1 MREILE
7 VKIAAVILA
16 AGESAR
22 LGRPKQL
29 LTTRGR
35 SLLCHVI
42 ECAAEGGCD
51 PVIVVLGA
59 REQEMLREI
68 ESTPAEAVI
77 NRNWKA
83 GLHTSIRSAIESL
96 PRLSPDARAALL
108 LTCDQPRITPEIVR
122 RLRERFDGRAGRVVA
137 CEYAKTVGIP
147 ALFERSLFAELC
159 ALPGPGGAK
168 SVLQAH
174 ASELRRLP
182 WPDGVVDVDRAED
195 IPSL

>member
-1 MREILE
+1 M
-7 VKIAAVILA
+7 KIAAVILA

-29 LTTRGR
+29 LAYRGR
-35 SLLCHVI
+35 SLLRHVV
-42 ECAAEGGCD
+42 ECADEGGCD

-68 ESTPAEAVI
+68 ESTPAQPVI
-77 NRNWKA
+77 NWNWKA
-83 GLHTSIRSAIESL
+83 GIQSSIRSAIESL
-96 PRLSPDARAALL
+96 ARLSPDARAALL
-108 LTCDQPRITPEIVR
+108 LTCDQPLITPEIVR

-174 ASELRRLP
+174 PNDLLRLP
-182 WPDGVVDVDRAED
+182 WPDGAVDVDRAED
-195 IPSL
+195 IPSS

>member
-1 MREILE
+1 M
-7 VKIAAVILA
+7 KIAAVILA

-29 LTTRGR
+29 LAYRGR
-35 SLLCHVI
+35 SLLRHVV
-42 ECAAEGGCD
+42 ECADEGGCD

-68 ESTPAEAVI
+68 ESTPVLPVI
-77 NRNWKA
+77 NRNWKT
-83 GLHTSIRSAIESL
+83 GIHSSIRSAIESL

-108 LTCDQPRITPEIVR
+108 LTCDQPLITPEIVR

-159 ALPGPGGAK
+159 ALSGPGGAK
-168 SVLQAH
+168 PVLQAH
-174 ASELRRLP
+174 RNELLRLP
-182 WPDGVVDVDRAED
+182 WPDGAVDVDRVED
-195 IPSL
+195 IPLS

>member
-1 MREILE
+1 M
-7 VKIAAVILA
+7 KIAAVILA

-29 LTTRGR
+29 LAYRGR
-35 SLLCHVI
+35 SLLRHVV
-42 ECAAEGGCD
+42 ECADEGGCD

-59 REQEMLREI
+59 REQEMRREI
-68 ESTPAEAVI
+68 ESTPAQPVV
-77 NRNWKA
+77 NRDWKA
-83 GLHTSIRSAIESL
+83 GMHSSIRAAIESL
-96 PRLSPDARAALL
+96 PRLSPDACGVLL

-122 RLRERFDGRAGRVVA
+122 RLRDRFDGKEGRMVA
-137 CEYAKTVGIP
+137 CEYANTVGIP

-174 ASELRRLP
+174 PNELLRLP
-182 WPDGVVDVDRAED
+182 WPDGAVDVDRAED
-195 IPSL
+195 IPSS